1 MKLESTAM
9 LLEFDPY
16 QQSTAGGQNF
26 GEVVKCAD
34 SRWFRFN
41 KAVATNHAG
50 YLQQGPT
57 VVADAQNMTCLAA
70 VAIGGTQVKVTTGT
84 SAVTAGIYDEG
95 YMVVNAG
102 TGLGQI
108 AKIKHNFISSATA
121 ALSSAGSAYGMIID
135 LFDPLMIALDTTSK
149 ISIVH
154 NTYNNTQ
161 EIASLTARAAGV
173 PLIAQTAANYGWL
186 QTRGVAAVYSA
197 DGAGT
202 TGVMATSTGSGAGGV
217 INYATGGVNQTIGYF
232 LYTAANGEYRPVFLE
247 IG

>member
-16 QQSTAGGQNF
+16 QQSSAGGQNF
-26 GEVVKCAD
+26 GDVVKCAD

-41 KAVATNHAG
+41 KAVTTNHAG

-57 VVADAQNMTCLAA
+57 VVADCQNMTTLAA

-84 SAVTAGIYDEG
+84 TAVTAGVYDEG
-95 YMVVNAG
+95 YLIVNAG
-102 TGLGQI
+102 TGLGQVS
-108 AKIKHNFISSATA
+108 KIKHNFISSATA
-121 ALSSAGSAYGMIID
+121 ALSSNGTAYGMVID
-135 LFDPLMIALDTTSK
+135 LFDPLLVALDTTSK

-173 PLIAQTAANYGWL
+173 PLIAQTAAYFGWL
-186 QTRGVAAVYSA
+186 QVRGVAAVYSA

-202 TGVMATSTGSGAGGV
+202 TGIMATSTGSGAGGV
-217 INYATGGVNQTIGYF
+217 INYVTGGVNPTVGYF
-232 LYTAANGEYRPVFLE
+232 MYTAANSEYRPVFLT